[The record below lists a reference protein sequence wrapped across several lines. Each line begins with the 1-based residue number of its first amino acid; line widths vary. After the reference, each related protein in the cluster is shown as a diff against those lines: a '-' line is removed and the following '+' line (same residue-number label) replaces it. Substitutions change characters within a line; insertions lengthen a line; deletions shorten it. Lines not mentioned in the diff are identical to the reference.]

1 MYYEHHRYVGKVC
14 VVTGGANGLGLNL
27 VNRLVE
33 EGAFVAALDLEKET
47 LDKEFAGQEKVFGV
61 PCDVSSKTSVDAAVA
76 ALKAAYAGLVKA
88 DDGNGGNNNQGNN
101 NKGDNVNKPGTPN
114 NTNAAGKNNTTNK
127 GTVKTGDTAPFMAM
141 IVTILAAAGVIF
153 GTVAQKTR
161 RRRNRK

>member
-1 MYYEHHRYVGKVC
+1 MAVLADEN
-14 VVTGGANGLGLNL
+14 ASQ
-27 VNRLVE
+27 
-33 EGAFVAALDLEKET
+33 AD
-47 LDKEFAGQEKVFGV
+47 
-61 PCDVSSKTSVDAAVA
+61 VDAAVA

-101 NKGDNVNKPGTPN
+101 NQGNNNKGDKPGTPN